1 MDAAYSADDFYLDM
15 VVHAYDHYF
24 NLLFGVQPDAFD
36 SDDVGGRLYTGDT
49 VPVPTPSPTPAPLTV
64 APTPSP
70 TPAPPTAAPT
80 PSPTPPPSACE
91 ETRELAK
98 LELAAK
104 KEHTAVLQ
112 QNLEAL
118 TKALN
123 AAQSC
128 TAYTSKGRRRV

>member
-1 MDAAYSADDFYLDM
+1 MDAAYSADEFYLDM

-49 VPVPTPSPTPAPLTV
+49 VPVPTPTP
-64 APTPSP
+64 
-70 TPAPPTAAPT
+70 PPTAAPT